1 MNVTQGYLFEDD
13 SGIMSEV
20 ETSSTSKFKRS
31 SKERASHPP
40 SNYMH
45 AQPRTSPG
53 ELLNQKTILDSN
65 LKEKRNVN

>member
-40 SNYMH
+40 ANYMH
-45 AQPRTSPG
+45 PQPRTSPG
-53 ELLNQKTILDSN
+53 KLPTKSVLNFIS
-65 LKEKRNVN
+65 